1 MAQVKIYGERA
12 HLTRVRAV
20 VSDVVQGCLEDALG
34 LPASKRF
41 QRFIGLDAA
50 DFVHPPDR
58 SPDYTIIEISMFA
71 GRSAAAKRRLLEL
84 LMTRLAERPGIV
96 AQDLEITLFET
107 PPANWGIRGQ
117 TGDRLALPYRVEV

>member
-1 MAQVKIYGERA
+1 MAQVKIYAERT
-12 HLTRVRAV
+12 HLARVRATL
-20 VSDVVQGCLEDALG
+20 SDTIQSCLEEALG

-58 SPDYTIIEISMFA
+58 SGAYTIIEISMFA

-84 LMTRLAERPGIV
+84 LMTRVAERPGIP
-96 AQDLEITLFET
+96 AQDLEITIFEA
-107 PPANWGIRGQ
+107 PPADWGIRGQ